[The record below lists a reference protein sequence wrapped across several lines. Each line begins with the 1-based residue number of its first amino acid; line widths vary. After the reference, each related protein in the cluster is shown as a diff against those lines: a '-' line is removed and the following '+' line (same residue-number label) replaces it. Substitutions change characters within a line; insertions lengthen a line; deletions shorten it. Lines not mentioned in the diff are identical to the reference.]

1 MCQLII
7 RKVHAGIKNDSCMRY
22 EVVVMQMVDFSQ
34 YEQNQRMYGGT
45 AGRKMGIVYEGK
57 TIY

>member
-1 MCQLII
+1 MCQLIV

-45 AGRKMGIVYEGK
+45 ALYVNISVRRFIDF
-57 TIY
+57 